1 MTELYRYIF
10 DWNIIVK
17 LYPEYKQYMS
27 VIVYENDHNGGMQ
40 LIHKRKKPAL
50 LDDENA
56 IIDLLH
62 NDNHD
67 EIEVNQPQPIYN
79 QQPTNIEYT
88 LQAQYRWRTAI
99 MPTTPLLPPPK
110 QILATGSCFYTSPDT
125 QYAVWSGTERNKDVV
140 KLVQYNIICSKNKIR
155 LITHSYRFDRV
166 KNVVSRMTR
175 YNRLI
180 VYNLK
185 TAKLYTI
192 SYRRATAK
200 PKSRYVKIIRQQSL
214 NFESI
219 AMHMHIC
226 GTNPMIY
233 RFIEYVKKEVLRKIP
248 NAIVPMKVKD
258 HTNENTPALHF
269 LTNQEINFLALFLQ
283 HKVGRQLKWVKD
295 TRFLWYLSQMAKLN
309 WYYNNGPQHEQFK
322 KRLYSI
328 INNLKKN
335 SSAKTVLKTFFGS
348 SYRNLIGRLLAS
360 NNKRIDINM
369 MVALCDAIESGK
381 LPKSILHALSRLI
394 NEQSSTADRYLV
406 ELLSVIENIFFIIGM
421 RAPSERDYDTDEFKK
436 RIHNL
441 TIYAKVVT
449 NHLLK
454 DNQTEIVSWRMFRDT
469 VDMAK
474 RLGIRVRINKLI
486 NYDTIKQLHDRLA
499 AYQQRDLEIINK
511 YSNFDFVTFKAPDKE
526 YEGFKFIQLENPD
539 ELVDEGKRMHHCV
552 GGYARRCLTGRSVI
566 FTMVN
571 VKTGKHWTTIELDG
585 ANPAYP
591 IAQMYTIKNFT
602 VNNKQILTIIEK
614 WKSDI
619 DKLHKNDKTVYNNI
633 ANDYYELQKNR
644 LLIRKFQKIVSKHD
658 LPDDEMVCIRK
669 RIEALKQKTVSY
681 RELINE
687 MGV

>member
-27 VIVYENDHNGGMQ
+27 VIVYENDHNGVTQ
-40 LIHKRKKPAL
+40 LTHKRKKPIL
-50 LDDENA
+50 SDDENA

-62 NDNHD
+62 NDDHD

-79 QQPTNIEYT
+79 QPPTNIEYI
-88 LQAQYRWRTAI
+88 LQAQYCWRTAI

-110 QILATGSCFYTSPDT
+110 QILAAGSRFYTSPDA
-125 QYAVWSGTERNKDVV
+125 QYVIYSHTERNKDVV
-140 KLVQYNIICSKNKIR
+140 RLVQYNLVRSDNKIR
-155 LITHSYRFDRV
+155 LITHAYRFDRV
-166 KNVVSRMTR
+166 KNVVSRMTQ

-200 PKSRYVKIIRQQSL
+200 PKSRYIKIVRQQSL
-214 NFESI
+214 NFKSI
-219 AMHMHIC
+219 SMHLHIC
-226 GTNPMIY
+226 STKPLRH
-233 RFIEYVKKEVLRKIP
+233 RFIKHVEREILRKIP
-248 NAIVPMKVKD
+248 NAIIPIEVKNYFSEKAE
-258 HTNENTPALHF
+258 TNF
-269 LTNQEINFLALFLQ
+269 FALFLQ

-295 TRFLWYLSQMAKLN
+295 TRFLWYLPQMAKLN
-309 WYYNNGPQHEQFK
+309 GYYNNGPHHEQFK

-360 NNKRIDINM
+360 NNKHIDINK

-511 YSNFDFVTFKAPDKE
+511 YSNFDFVTFDAPDKE

-658 LPDDEMVCIRK
+658 LPDDEMVCIRR
-669 RIEALKQKTVSY
+669 RIEELEQKTVTY